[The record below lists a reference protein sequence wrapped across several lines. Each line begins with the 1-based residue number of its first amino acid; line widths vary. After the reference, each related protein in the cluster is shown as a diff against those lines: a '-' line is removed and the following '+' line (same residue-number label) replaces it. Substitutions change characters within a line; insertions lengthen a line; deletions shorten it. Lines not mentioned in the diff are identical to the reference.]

1 MLAIVGTVP
10 EEDFPRTHGRAM
22 FDGTRLSVS
31 GREIDVNRG
40 TPALLATA
48 CRMSEVLGQEPPVAF
63 LAGDTGLGHGS
74 RELYRWLA
82 GHVADYELTTMVFH
96 YLQPDVDGHSRVL
109 LAVQAMGR
117 PPRLVAD
124 AGFMYAAK
132 MSGQS
137 QEYELFTPDSGELA
151 FLADEKAPHPF
162 YTRGFILAEDND
174 VPELVATAYRHDNA
188 ARHLLVKGKTDLV
201 ADRTG
206 VLFTVDHPH
215 VEALEAM
222 GGTGDSLTGIV
233 SCLIEAGLSTPE
245 AARLAAAV
253 NRTAGAMA
261 DPDPASQILDI
272 IPYVSKAYVSL
283 RSKSDGSQAG
293 AEVS

>member
-1 MLAIVGTVP
+1 MLGIVGTVP
-10 EEDFPRTHGRAM
+10 EEDFPRIHGRAM

-48 CRMSEVLGQEPPVAF
+48 CRMSEVLGLEPPVAF
-63 LAGDTGLGHGS
+63 LAGDIGLGHGS
-74 RELYRWLA
+74 RELYSWLA
-82 GHVADYELTTMVFH
+82 GNVADCELTTMAFH
-96 YLQPDVDGHSRVL
+96 YLQPDVDGHSKVL
-109 LAVQAMGR
+109 LAVQAMAR
-117 PPRLVAD
+117 PPRLIAD

-137 QEYELFTPDSGELA
+137 PEYELFTPDAGELA

-174 VPELVATAYRHDNA
+174 VPELIAMAYRHDNA
-188 ARHLLVKGKTDLV
+188 ARYLLVKGRDDRV
-201 ADRTG
+201 ADKTG
-206 VLFTVDHPH
+206 ILFTVDTPR

-222 GGTGDSLTGIV
+222 GGTGDTLTGIV
-233 SCLIEAGLSTPE
+233 SCLIQAGLSTPE

-253 NRTAGAMA
+253 NRTAGALS
-261 DPDPASQILDI
+261 DPDPASQIMDI
-272 IPYVSKAYVSL
+272 IPCLPRAYESLISEHKVSQV
-283 RSKSDGSQAG
+283 RG
-293 AEVS
+293 EVS